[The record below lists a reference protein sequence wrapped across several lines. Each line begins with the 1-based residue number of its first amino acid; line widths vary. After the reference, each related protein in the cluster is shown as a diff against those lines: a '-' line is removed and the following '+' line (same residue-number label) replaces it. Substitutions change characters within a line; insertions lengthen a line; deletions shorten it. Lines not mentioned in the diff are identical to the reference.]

1 MDRRRRRHSYEGTVR
16 TWVAALVLV
25 LFNPAATL
33 ADCKVVSAD
42 DDGVPIRITCG
53 DLKMYAI
60 TLAQNTRNGKIE
72 DSLREAVDSLTTCNT
87 QRLSLSAAQIR
98 WVERDSYHEQRAVED
113 RVLILD
119 LTAELLRRYTIVELV
134 VYVAG
139 TGLLALGSG
148 YVAGKVFD

>member
-1 MDRRRRRHSYEGTVR
+1 MDRRRRRHSYEGAVR
-16 TWVAALVLV
+16 TWVATLVLV
-25 LFNPAATL
+25 LFNPTSAL
-33 ADCKVVSAD
+33 ADCKVVSAK
-42 DDGVPIRITCG
+42 DGIPVRITCG

-72 DSLREAVDSLTTCNT
+72 DALREAVDSLKTCNT
-87 QRLSLSAAQIR
+87 QRLSLSAAQTR
-98 WVERDSYHEQRAVED
+98 WAERDSYHEQRAVED
-113 RVLILD
+113 RALILD
-119 LTAELLRRYTIVELV
+119 MTAELLRRYTIVELV